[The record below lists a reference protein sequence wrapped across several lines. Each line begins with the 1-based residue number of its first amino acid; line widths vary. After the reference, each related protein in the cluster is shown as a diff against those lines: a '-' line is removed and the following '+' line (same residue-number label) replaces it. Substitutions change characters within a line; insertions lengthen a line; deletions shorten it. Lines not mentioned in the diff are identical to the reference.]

1 MRLLFWIS
9 ILISVCSPLLLSA
22 DSELNVLEDSP
33 FIRPLSAVFDKKWNG
48 LQFETDLQET
58 ELKFLRDHA
67 KDYVLYKKGQLPIGA
82 AALTPEQCVEG
93 QPLRNTFCD
102 YISED
107 WKQTVRKAK
116 LEAESPDPDKTS
128 PISKAELEQITVS
141 LRNSDLGSLEEV
153 SGVHLRRAIRGLG
166 TPEEVAALTRKV
178 LDERKCPPI
187 NVLVTLGLRH
197 EEHFPNHQHMDLAME
212 AFERADRCSPLGDL
226 EGARARYRLGLI
238 QMLES
243 GCSKA
248 EQTFKRLL
256 EYRADETFMSRAFY
270 WVGRCSLETGHRLKA
285 EIYQNRIAKWNPL
298 GFHTLQLNQ
307 HNRRSPVNSFVITDE
322 PNVWMRSKRMPEL
335 NPVVRAVEA
344 LQETRYPGASMELLS
359 YLKAKS
365 IGSEPEFQLYLGLLC
380 NRAEDF
386 IGKFQLMSRVFK
398 QDPRLISVSS
408 LKVFYPSNYLQNLKL
423 LQPKSDPLLLLSL
436 IRQES
441 GFNTGAISGAGAMGL
456 MQLMPATAR
465 RMGMRN
471 RRSLLRADTNLQ
483 LGVRYFEILRNRF
496 KGDTDLALAA
506 YNAGPE
512 RVDDWLK
519 RYPTQDRVL
528 FMDLMPFNETRNYVA
543 LINRNYH
550 WYQQLY
556 GAPQMMRLAA
566 LKREAQ
572 RFPAS
577 VRKFGRSPKK
587 PRH

>member
-1 MRLLFWIS
+1 
-9 ILISVCSPLLLSA
+9 
-22 DSELNVLEDSP
+22 
-33 FIRPLSAVFDKKWNG
+33 
-48 LQFETDLQET
+48 
-58 ELKFLRDHA
+58 
-67 KDYVLYKKGQLPIGA
+67 
-82 AALTPEQCVEG
+82 
-93 QPLRNTFCD
+93 
-102 YISED
+102 
-107 WKQTVRKAK
+107 
-116 LEAESPDPDKTS
+116 
-128 PISKAELEQITVS
+128 
-141 LRNSDLGSLEEV
+141 
-153 SGVHLRRAIRGLG
+153 
-166 TPEEVAALTRKV
+166 
-178 LDERKCPPI
+178 
-187 NVLVTLGLRH
+187 
-197 EEHFPNHQHMDLAME
+197 
-212 AFERADRCSPLGDL
+212 
-226 EGARARYRLGLI
+226 
-238 QMLES
+238 
-243 GCSKA
+243 
-248 EQTFKRLL
+248 
-256 EYRADETFMSRAFY
+256 
-270 WVGRCSLETGHRLKA
+270 
-285 EIYQNRIAKWNPL
+285 
-298 GFHTLQLNQ
+298 
-307 HNRRSPVNSFVITDE
+307 
-322 PNVWMRSKRMPEL
+322 
-335 NPVVRAVEA
+335 
-344 LQETRYPGASMELLS
+344 
-359 YLKAKS
+359 
-365 IGSEPEFQLYLGLLC
+365 
-380 NRAEDF
+380 
-386 IGKFQLMSRVFK
+386 MSRVFK